1 MIEKAL
7 NVEHLTAD
15 PYLEP
20 VEGEEGVEEEK
31 AEPVEETEEGSGD
44 PEAEAV
50 VAPTKQLKIRDANA
64 VEVKGVLA
72 LYSMG
77 TGRKK

>member
-20 VEGEEGVEEEK
+20 VEGEKGVEEEK
-31 AEPVEETEEGSGD
+31 AEPVEET
-44 PEAEAV
+44 
-50 VAPTKQLKIRDANA
+50 
-64 VEVKGVLA
+64 
-72 LYSMG
+72 
-77 TGRKK
+77 